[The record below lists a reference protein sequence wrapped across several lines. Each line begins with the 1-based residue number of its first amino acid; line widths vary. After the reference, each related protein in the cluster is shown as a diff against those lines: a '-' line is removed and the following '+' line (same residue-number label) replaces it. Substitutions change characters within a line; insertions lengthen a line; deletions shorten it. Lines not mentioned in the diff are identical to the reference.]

1 MNKKYRVVTILR
13 GIVSSAVLDMA
24 EDDSIR
30 YRKHLVILKQ
40 EGYLDD
46 FQIEEAN
53 NVNDIVV
60 QLILKRLKIE

>member
-13 GIVSSAVLDMA
+13 GIVSSTILDMV

-30 YRKHLVILKQ
+30 YRKHLAILKQ

-46 FQIEEAN
+46 FQMDEAN
-53 NVNDIVV
+53 DVKDIVV
-60 QLILKRLKIE
+60 QLILKR